1 MEWCTGFCWSHHQ
14 GWSGVKPAGSCW
26 SHRQGWIDM
35 QATGDCLHVIIWTL
49 SNFSLFTFHM
59 RFGFS
64 FQPDL
69 QSLKTGQNSNNKPW
83 TPPKNPQYNITQW
96 QYKWDTRLSDK
107 WTQSKVVWTRIYN
120 DSTSK
125 TLDCLISQLNQKWC
139 EQGMVVTNTDQMSDY
154 PANQYKNN

>member
-1 MEWCTGFCWSHHQ
+1 MMEWCETGWLLLITPSRMEWCTGSCWSHHQ
-14 GWSGVKPAGSCW
+14 GWCGAKPAGSCW

-35 QATGDCLHVIIWTL
+35 QATSDCLHIIICTL

-83 TPPKNPQYNITQW
+83 TSTPSKNPQYNITQW
-96 QYKWDTRLSDK
+96 QYKRDTRLPDK
-107 WTQSKVVWTRIYN
+107 WTQSKVVWTRNGCYQQWPN
-120 DSTSK
+120 EW
-125 TLDCLISQLNQKWC
+125 LPCKWIK
-139 EQGMVVTNTDQMSDY
+139 Y
-154 PANQYKNN
+154 